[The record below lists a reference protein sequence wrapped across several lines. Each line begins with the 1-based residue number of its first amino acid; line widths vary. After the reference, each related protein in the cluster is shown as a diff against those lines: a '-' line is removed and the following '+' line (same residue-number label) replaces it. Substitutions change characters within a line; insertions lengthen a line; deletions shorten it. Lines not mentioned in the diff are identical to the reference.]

1 MEIDEIQSLTS
12 NKRFKLIKSNSSNN
26 YGSSLSSFSYN
37 NNIRREIISA
47 RPRFKSPLKIGF
59 TRAKSPKNNMILSNE
74 PTFLNQIKNKNV
86 RNFYETVLKN
96 CCREKEPKQRCLKNI
111 FKINNNNRD
120 SFLLKS
126 KDKKKINRNKSLR
139 CESTEKKS
147 RTSNNLPFIILSQN
161 YNLSN
166 FNSINNDNEKTNIKI
181 SNKIKI
187 QSILYKAA
195 KNSSM
200 KKQNNKIKFFPK
212 STNKKKSIT
221 IEKTNLFKNVLT
233 AQEKNKED
241 NKMLFI

>member
-111 FKINNNNRD
+111 FKINNNHRD

-126 KDKKKINRNKSLR
+126 KDKKKINRNKILR

-161 YNLSN
+161 TNLSN

-181 SNKIKI
+181 H
-187 QSILYKAA
+187 SILYKAA
-195 KNSSM
+195 KNLSI
-200 KKQNNKIKFFPK
+200 KKQNNKIKFFPI
-212 STNKKKSIT
+212 STKRKKSIT
-221 IEKTNLFKNVLT
+221 IEKTNLFQNVLI